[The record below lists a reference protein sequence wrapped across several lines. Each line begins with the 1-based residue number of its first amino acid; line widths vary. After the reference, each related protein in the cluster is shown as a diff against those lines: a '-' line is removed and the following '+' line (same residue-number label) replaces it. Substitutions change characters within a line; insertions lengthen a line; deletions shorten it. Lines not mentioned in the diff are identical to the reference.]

1 MKKWL
6 KSEIMGLVNS
16 AWVYYLREKSQML
29 RLEKKKKK
37 ERNVILKRRCTKRQI
52 QTSTKSPIQIFENVQ
67 FVT

>member
-6 KSEIMGLVNS
+6 KSEVVWLVNS
-16 AWVYYLREKSQML
+16 AWMYYLREKSQML

-37 ERNVILKRRCTKRQI
+37 ERNVILKRRRAKHQI
-52 QTSTKSPIQIFENVQ
+52 QTSTKNPIQNFENVQ